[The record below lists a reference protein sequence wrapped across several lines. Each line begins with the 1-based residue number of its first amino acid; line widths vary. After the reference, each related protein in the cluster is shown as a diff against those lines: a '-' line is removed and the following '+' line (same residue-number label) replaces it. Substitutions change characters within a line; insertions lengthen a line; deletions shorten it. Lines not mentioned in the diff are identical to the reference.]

1 MQETILI
8 VGATSGIGKK
18 LCEMYAAEGHKIAAT
33 GRRLHLLEQL
43 RSKDPEH
50 IYIKQC
56 DIADINA
63 PFILSDFIKE
73 LNGIDRLILTASV
86 VHSNPELEYIIEE
99 SMIHT
104 NVNGFVAVIN
114 TAYNHFKQKGSG
126 HIVAVTSIAATRGN
140 NSTPAYNASKSF
152 QSSYLESLR
161 LKSLHDKNNIQI
173 TELIP
178 GYVDTDMAKGNRLFW
193 MANINKAAFQ
203 CKEAID
209 KKKSRAFITKRWRL
223 IYWLLK
229 FLPSFAYTSIINS
242 KLKLQKRN

>member
-18 LCEMYAAEGHKIAAT
+18 LCEKYAAEGYKIGAI
-33 GRRLHLLEQL
+33 GRRIHLLEQL
-43 RSKDPEH
+43 KSSDPEH
-50 IYIKQC
+50 IFIKQC
-56 DIADINA
+56 DIADIKT

-73 LNGIDRLILTASV
+73 LNGIDKLILTASV
-86 VHSNPELEYIIEE
+86 VHPNPELEYIIEE

-104 NVNGFVAVIN
+104 NVNGFIAVIN
-114 TAYNHFKQKGSG
+114 AAYQHFKEKGSG
-126 HIVAVTSIAATRGN
+126 QIVAITSIAAIRGN
-140 NSTPAYNASKSF
+140 NSTPAYNASKAF

-161 LKSLHDKNNIQI
+161 LKSLHDKNNIII
-173 TELIP
+173 TELVP
-178 GYVDTDMAKGNRLFW
+178 GYVETDMAKGNRLFW
-193 MANINKAAFQ
+193 MADVNKAALQ
-203 CKEAID
+203 CKQAID

>member
-18 LCEMYAAEGHKIAAT
+18 LCEIYVAEGNKIGAI
-33 GRRLHLLEQL
+33 GRRADLLEQL
-43 RSKDPEH
+43 KSSNPQH
-50 IYIKQC
+50 IFIKQC
-56 DIADINA
+56 DIAAVNA
-63 PFILSDFIKE
+63 PFIISDFIKE
-73 LNGIDRLILTASV
+73 LKGIDKLILTASV
-86 VHSNPELEYIIEE
+86 IHPNPDMEYIIEE
-99 SMIHT
+99 NMIHI

-114 TAYNHFKQKGSG
+114 TAYKHFQQKGSG
-126 HIVAVTSIAATRGN
+126 HIVAVTSIAGARGN

-161 LKSLHDKNNIQI
+161 FKSLHDKNNIHI
-173 TELIP
+173 TELVP
-178 GYVDTDMAKGNRLFW
+178 GYVETDMAKGSRLFW
-193 MANINKAAFQ
+193 MSTINKAAMQ

-223 IYWLLK
+223 IYWMLK